1 MLIPKIEHRIGQ
13 YLRFLKGSRYREI
26 AALDFEAL
34 AVEETI
40 RGPGALP
47 GGAGAK
53 PGEGAWVKVP
63 KSWGYGRP
71 WTCYWF
77 RSSFTVPPRAEG
89 AYPLYLRILPNA
101 DSLLF
106 LDGKPAGAFNPV
118 HKKVKLPRGMADGG
132 SHILHLEA
140 YSGHPYPGCH
150 PFEER
155 KVLLTLQ
162 HQIDGY
168 PCVFQGG
175 ALVERVEPVYGL
187 YYDAACLFDLA
198 KILPA
203 NSLRKARIL
212 KGLYEALTE
221 IHYASSGAVLEGE
234 AVRAAG
240 RIAPLLRAVNGSTTP
255 KIHLIGHAHIDH
267 AWLWHIGE
275 TERKVART
283 YINMVRLAEEYP
295 DFVFIQTQP
304 AQLEIVKNEYPDIF
318 AAVKE
323 AYENGNWEP
332 NGGMWVEAD
341 CNLSGGESLIR
352 QFLVGKRANREML
365 GYEADTLW
373 LPDVFG
379 YAAALPQILA
389 GCGIKYFVTS
399 KINWN
404 DTTRFPY
411 DTFIWR
417 GIDGTGIKT
426 HYISSRLRGY
436 NGKVGPEFLA
446 ELWDQ
451 IQHKEIQSEAINAV
465 GEGDGGGGTARG
477 DLEMAR
483 RLANLEGAPRA
494 AWNKVSAALDS
505 IFGPDGETEWPQWR
519 GELYL
524 ELHRGTYTTQARTK
538 RYNRRLEFALRH
550 TEAFR
555 AIMAMEGWLDYPH
568 KELLENWKALLT
580 NQFHDI
586 IPGSSIN
593 RVYREAEAA
602 YRRIEESLDGLIR
615 PVRGKIHGVF
625 RAARSEAGAAGL
637 TLFNDLSWEREGP
650 VFIPASALRPETGAL
665 RVACGRGGETGVFPV
680 QRFENIDGEKTA
692 VFSPKLPALGWTHF
706 LAVPGENSG
715 GNSGGN
721 SGEKPGKAPD
731 TALFDHRD
739 RLLDTPFYRIQ
750 FDESGAIVSLR
761 DKAQNRELVR
771 EGGRFNYFV
780 SAQDV
785 PILWEAWDID
795 ADWTRYLVT
804 ETRLESSAAVSGGS
818 ECYILRQTYRI
829 GEASTLVQDIIAYA
843 ASGRIDFVTKVDW
856 REKRRL
862 LKVCFDSAIDSAQV
876 RCEVQYGHLLR
887 NTHQNLPQDR
897 AMFEVCAH
905 KWVSLEEAGSG
916 LALLND
922 CKYGHDIN
930 GGRLRLTLL
939 RSPTAPDEEADQGE
953 QRFTY
958 ALFPFR
964 GAFAESG
971 VVRAAYELNVPV
983 VCEGDGSGEG
993 GGHDT
998 RKSGEGGGAA
1008 AINIPGGAEAAL
1020 GENFSLLAI
1029 DNPAIILESLKA
1041 PELPCVLPGEGKAGG
1056 RGGEPGSRLVLRLY
1070 ESTGAHAGATL
1081 RFVPGRGE
1089 EGLLAGAWETDMLER
1104 EKAGLRCLGSTLR
1117 LEFRPFEIKTVL
1129 VQFGRTR

>member
-1 MLIPKIEHRIGQ
+1 MLIPKIEHRINQ
-13 YLRFLKGSRYREI
+13 YLRFLKGNRYREI
-26 AALDFEAL
+26 GVLDFEAL
-34 AVEETI
+34 STEESF
-40 RGPGALP
+40 RSPAALP
-47 GGAGAK
+47 PGPWEKVSK
-53 PGEGAWVKVP
+53 P
-63 KSWGYGRP
+63 WGYGKP

-77 RSSFTVPPRAEG
+77 RSSVAVPVRSG
-89 AYPLYLRILPNA
+89 TDYPLYLRIEPNA

-106 LDGKPAGAFNPV
+106 LDEKPAGAFNPV
-118 HKKVKLPRGMADGG
+118 HKKVKIPANLADGG
-132 SHILHLEA
+132 THTIHLEA

-175 ALVERVEPVYGL
+175 ALLERVEPVYGL
-187 YYDAACLFDLA
+187 YYDTACLFDLA

-212 KGLYEALTE
+212 KGLYDALMGIHFDSAGEILEQEA
-221 IHYASSGAVLEGE
+221 AK
-234 AVRAAG
+234 AA
-240 RIAPLLRAVNGSTTP
+240 RLIAPLLRAVNGSTAP

-275 TERKVART
+275 TERKAART

-295 DFVFIQTQP
+295 DFVFIQSQP
-304 AQLEIVKNEYPDIF
+304 AQLEIIKNEYPGIF
-318 AAVKE
+318 AAVKGACE
-323 AYENGNWEP
+323 RGNWDP

-352 QFLVGKRANREML
+352 QFLVGKRANWEML
-365 GYEADTLW
+365 GAEADTLW

-426 HYISSRLRGY
+426 HYISSRMRGY
-436 NGKVGPEFLA
+436 NGKAGPEFLA
-446 ELWDQ
+446 EIWDQ

-477 DLEMAR
+477 DLEMAK
-483 RLANLEGAPRA
+483 RLGDLEGAPRA
-494 AWNKVSAALDS
+494 AWKKVSAALDS
-505 IFGPDGETEWPQWR
+505 IFGNADESEWPQWR

-538 RYNRRLEFALRH
+538 RWNRRLEFALRH
-550 TEAFR
+550 IEAFQ
-555 AIMAMEGWLDYPH
+555 AIMAVEGGAPYPH
-568 KELLENWKALLT
+568 EELLNNWKILLT

-602 YRRIEESLDGLIR
+602 YRRLEGALEGLAR
-615 PVRGKIHGVF
+615 PLRRRVHRTF
-625 RAARSEAGAAGL
+625 RSGPAGSAPGTSL
-637 TLFNDLSWEREGP
+637 TLFNDLSWEREDP
-650 VFIPASALRPETGAL
+650 VFVPAALLGPAEGL
-665 RVACGRGGETGVFPV
+665 RASGPIPV
-680 QRFENIDGEKTA
+680 QRFRNIDGEETA
-692 VFSPKLPALGWTHF
+692 VFFPKLPALGWAHF
-706 LAVPGENSG
+706 AG
-715 GNSGGN
+715 
-721 SGEKPGKAPD
+721 GEKAAAAPCFEYGD
-731 TALFDHRD
+731 QC
-739 RLLDTPFYRIQ
+739 LDTPFYTIR
-750 FDESGAIVSLR
+750 FDGAGAIQSLK
-761 DKAQNRELVR
+761 DKQQNRELVR

-780 SAQDV
+780 GAQDL
-785 PILWEAWDID
+785 PIVWEAWDID
-795 ADWTRYLVT
+795 ADWTRYLENETGLQST
-804 ETRLESSAAVSGGS
+804 ELVSLGS
-818 ECYILRQTYRI
+818 ECCVLRRNYRI
-829 GEASTLVQDIIAYA
+829 GKASTLVQDLICYA
-843 ASGRIDFVTKVDW
+843 RSRRIDFVTRVDW
-856 REKRRL
+856 HEKRRL

-922 CKYGHDIN
+922 CKYGYDI
-930 GGRLRLTLL
+930 RESRIRLTLL

-953 QRFTY
+953 HRFSY
-958 ALFPFR
+958 ALFPFE
-964 GAFAESG
+964 GSFAESG
-971 VVRAAYELNVPV
+971 VVRAAYELNAPPA
-983 VCEGDGSGEG
+983 CEGNPASAEESPAAG
-993 GGHDT
+993 T
-998 RKSGEGGGAA
+998 AA
-1008 AINIPGGAEAAL
+1008 AGAEALMGADYS
-1020 GENFSLLAI
+1020 FMAI

-1041 PELPCVLPGEGKAGG
+1041 PEPPFGLTKKKKDSA
-1056 RGGEPGSRLVLRLY
+1056 LVLRLY

-1081 RFVPGRGE
+1081 RFAPGRDNGW
-1089 EGLLAGAWETDMLER
+1089 LAAAWETDMLER
-1104 EKAGLRCLGSTLR
+1104 EKAALPLLQNTLR
-1117 LEFRPFEIKTVL
+1117 LNFRPFEIKTVL
-1129 VQFGRTR
+1129 VEFKK

>member
-1 MLIPKIEHRIGQ
+1 EHRVSQ
-13 YLRFLKGSRYREI
+13 YLGFLKSLRYREI

-34 AVEETI
+34 ATEETF
-40 RGPGALP
+40 RSPAALP
-47 GGAGAK
+47 AE
-53 PGEGAWVKVP
+53 PWEKVSNP
-63 KSWGYGRP
+63 WGYGRP

-77 RSSFTVPPRAEG
+77 RSSFTIPRRGG
-89 AYPLYLRILPNA
+89 ADYPLYLRILPNA

-118 HKKVKLPRGMADGG
+118 HKKVKIPQGMTDGG
-132 SHILHLEA
+132 THTLHLEA

-150 PFEER
+150 PFEGK

-175 ALVERVEPVYGL
+175 ALLERVEPVYSL
-187 YYDAACLFDLA
+187 YYDTACLFDLA

-212 KGLYEALTE
+212 KGLYDALTG
-221 IHYASSGAVLEGE
+221 IHYDSSGKTLEDE
-234 AVRAAG
+234 AARAAR
-240 RIAPLLRAVNGSTTP
+240 RIAPLLEAVNGSTTP
-255 KIHLIGHAHIDH
+255 RIHLIGHAHIDH

-275 TERKVART
+275 TERKAART

-295 DFVFIQTQP
+295 DFVFIQSQP
-304 AQLEIVKNEYPDIF
+304 AQLEIIKNEYPDIF
-318 AAVKE
+318 AAVRK

-365 GYEADTLW
+365 GCEADTLW

-426 HYISSRLRGY
+426 HYISSRMRGY

-483 RLANLEGAPRA
+483 RLGNLEGAPRA
-494 AWNKVSAALDS
+494 AWNKVSSALDS
-505 IFGPDGETEWPQWR
+505 IFGPDGEIDWPQWR

-555 AIMAMEGWLDYPH
+555 AIFSMEDWLDYPH
-568 KELLENWKALLT
+568 GELLETWKALLT

-602 YRRIEESLDGLIR
+602 YRRIEESLDGLVR
-615 PVRGKIHGVF
+615 PLQQKIHGAF
-625 RAARSEAGAAGL
+625 RAGGGTGPEPAL
-637 TLFNDLSWEREGP
+637 TLFNDLSWKREGP
-650 VFIPASALRPETGAL
+650 VFVPASVLGAELKALRSA
-665 RVACGRGGETGVFPV
+665 GGSFPL
-680 QRFENIDGEKTA
+680 QYFENIDGEKTA
-692 VFSPKLPALGWTHF
+692 VFFPVLPALGWTHF
-706 LAVPGENSG
+706 TGTEKTTDAAPFEYGE
-715 GNSGGN
+715 
-721 SGEKPGKAPD
+721 E
-731 TALFDHRD
+731 ALE
-739 RLLDTPFYRIQ
+739 TPFYRIR
-750 FDESGAIVSLR
+750 FDRAGAIESIR
-761 DKAQNRELVR
+761 DKDQNRELVCA
-771 EGGRFNYFV
+771 GGRFNYFV

-785 PILWEAWDID
+785 PIVWEAWDID
-795 ADWTRYLVT
+795 ADWTRYLEE
-804 ETRLESSAAVSGGS
+804 ETRLQSTGIVTLGT
-818 ECYILRQTYRI
+818 ECCILRRSYRI
-829 GEASTLVQDIIAYA
+829 GMASNLTQDMIVYA
-843 ASGRIDFVTKVDW
+843 RNRRIDFVTRVDW
-856 REKRRL
+856 HEKRRL
-862 LKVCFDSAIDSAQV
+862 LKVCFDSAIDSPQV

-905 KWVSLEEAGSG
+905 KWISLEEAGSG

-930 GGRLRLTLL
+930 GNRIRLTLL

-953 QRFTY
+953 QCFTY
-958 ALFPFR
+958 ALFPFE
-964 GAFAESG
+964 GPFAQSA
-971 VVRAAYELNVPV
+971 VIRAAYELNAPAAWQGND
-983 VCEGDGSGEG
+983 CEGKVLPGNTLPGDTLPGDTLQGGHPEAGNPPG
-993 GGHDT
+993 GGMAL
-998 RKSGEGGGAA
+998 SAE
-1008 AINIPGGAEAAL
+1008 AEAAMRSD
-1020 GENFSLLAI
+1020 FSLLAI

-1041 PELPCVLPGEGKAGG
+1041 PEPPLGSTGG
-1056 RGGEPGSRLVLRLY
+1056 NGASTLVLRLY
-1070 ESTGAHAGATL
+1070 ESTGAHAGVTL
-1081 RFVPGRGE
+1081 RFAPGHDD
-1089 EGLLAGAWETDMLER
+1089 EGLLAEAWETDMLER
-1104 EKAGLRCLGSTLR
+1104 KKTGLEYLGNTLR
-1117 LEFRPFEIKTVL
+1117 LEFRPFEIKTIL
-1129 VQFGRTR
+1129 ATFRRNA

>member
-1 MLIPKIEHRIGQ
+1 MKTL
-13 YLRFLKGSRYREI
+13 RYREI
-26 AALDFEAL
+26 AGLDFEAL
-34 AVEETI
+34 VTEETF
-40 RGPGALP
+40 RNPATLPAGPWEKVS
-47 GGAGAK
+47 K
-53 PGEGAWVKVP
+53 P
-63 KSWGYGRP
+63 WGYGKP

-77 RSSFTVPPRAEG
+77 RSSFTIPARGG
-89 AYPLYLRILPNA
+89 ADYPLYLRILPNA

-118 HKKVKLPRGMADGG
+118 HKKVKIPQGMADGG
-132 SHILHLEA
+132 THALHLEA

-150 PFEER
+150 PFEGK

-168 PCVFQGG
+168 PCIFQGG
-175 ALVERVEPVYGL
+175 ALLERVEPVYRL
-187 YYDAACLFDLA
+187 YYDTACLFDLA

-212 KGLYEALTE
+212 KGLYDALMG
-221 IHYASSGAVLEGE
+221 IHYDSSGKTLEEE
-234 AVRAAG
+234 AERAAR
-240 RIAPLLRAVNGSTTP
+240 RIAPLLEAVNGSTTP
-255 KIHLIGHAHIDH
+255 RIHLIGHAHIDH

-275 TERKVART
+275 TERKAART

-295 DFVFIQTQP
+295 DFVFIQSQP
-304 AQLEIVKNEYPDIF
+304 AQLEIIKNEYPDIF
-318 AAVKE
+318 TAVKR
-323 AYENGNWEP
+323 AYEQGNWEP

-341 CNLSGGESLIR
+341 CNLSGGESLVR
-352 QFLVGKRANREML
+352 QFLVGKRANWEML
-365 GYEADTLW
+365 GCQADTLW

-379 YAAALPQILA
+379 YAAALPQILS

-426 HYISSRLRGY
+426 HYISSRMRGY

-477 DLEMAR
+477 DLEMAK
-483 RLANLEGAPRA
+483 RLGNLEGAPRA

-568 KELLENWKALLT
+568 GELLKTWKALLT

-602 YRRIEESLDGLIR
+602 YRRIEETLDSLVR
-615 PVRGKIHGVF
+615 PLRQKVHGVF
-625 RAARSEAGAAGL
+625 RAASRSGGRTGPEPVL
-637 TLFNDLSWEREGP
+637 TLFNDLSWKREGP
-650 VFIPASALRPETGAL
+650 VFVPASVLGAEL
-665 RVACGRGGETGVFPV
+665 GTLQSCGGQFSV
-680 QRFENIDGEKTA
+680 QYFENIDGEKTA
-692 VFSPKLPALGWTHF
+692 VFFPVLPALGWTHVTGHKKTAAAAPF
-706 LAVPGENSG
+706 EYGEG
-715 GNSGGN
+715 
-721 SGEKPGKAPD
+721 A
-731 TALFDHRD
+731 
-739 RLLDTPFYRIQ
+739 LDTPFYHIR
-750 FDESGAIVSLR
+750 FDSSGAIESIR
-761 DKAQNRELVR
+761 DKDQKRELVR
-771 EGGRFNYFV
+771 DGGRFNYFV

-785 PILWEAWDID
+785 PIVWEAWDID
-795 ADWTRYLVT
+795 ADWTRYLEE
-804 ETRLESSAAVSGGS
+804 ETRLKSTGLVTLGT
-818 ECYILRQTYRI
+818 ECCILRRTYRI
-829 GEASTLVQDIIAYA
+829 GKASTLTQDMITYA
-843 ASGRIDFVTKVDW
+843 KSRRIDFVTRVDW
-856 REKRRL
+856 HEKRRL

-905 KWVSLEEAGSG
+905 KWISLEEAGSG

-922 CKYGHDIN
+922 CKYGHDVN
-930 GGRLRLTLL
+930 GNRIRLTLL

-958 ALFPFR
+958 ALFPFE
-964 GAFAESG
+964 GSFAESG
-971 VVRAAYELNVPV
+971 VIRAAYELNAPAA
-983 VCEGDGSGEG
+983 CEGDPCHDATCEG
-993 GGHDT
+993 IAFT
-998 RKSGEGGGAA
+998 GGASS
-1008 AINIPGGAEAAL
+1008 GGAFTDEHPEPETPAGGAMTISAEAEAAMRAD
-1020 GENFSLLAI
+1020 FSLLAI
-1029 DNPAIILESLKA
+1029 DNPAVILESLKA
-1041 PELPCVLPGEGKAGG
+1041 PELPFGSTGEKGA
-1056 RGGEPGSRLVLRLY
+1056 STLVLRLY
-1070 ESTGAHAGATL
+1070 ECTGAHAGATL
-1081 RFVPGRGE
+1081 RFAPGHDD
-1089 EGLLAGAWETDMLER
+1089 EGLLAEAWETDMLER
-1104 EKAGLRCLGSTLR
+1104 KKTGLDCFGNTLQ

-1129 VQFGRTR
+1129 VKFKGMA

>member
-1 MLIPKIEHRIGQ
+1 MLIPKVEHRINQ
-13 YLRFLKGSRYREI
+13 YLRFLKDLRYREI
-26 AALDFEAL
+26 AILNFEAL
-34 AVEETI
+34 ATEETF
-40 RGPGALP
+40 RSPSALP
-47 GGAGAK
+47 ER
-53 PGEGAWVKVP
+53 PWEKVSNP
-63 KSWGYGRP
+63 WGYGKP

-77 RSSFTVPPRAEG
+77 RSSFVIPPRTGED
-89 AYPLYLRILPNA
+89 YPLYLRIRPNA

-118 HKKVKLPRGMADGG
+118 HKKVKVPQNMADGG
-132 SHILHLEA
+132 THELYLEA

-150 PFEER
+150 PFEEK

-162 HQIDGY
+162 HQIAGY
-168 PCVFQGG
+168 PCAFQGG
-175 ALVERVEPVYGL
+175 ALVERVEPVYSL

-198 KILPA
+198 KILPG
-203 NSLRKARIL
+203 NSLRKARVL
-212 KGLYEALTE
+212 KGLYDALMG
-221 IHYASSGAVLEGE
+221 IHYDSPSAGGKILEQE
-234 AVRAAG
+234 AAQAA
-240 RIAPLLRAVNGSTTP
+240 RQIAALLQAVNGSTAP
-255 KIHLIGHAHIDH
+255 QIHLIGHAHIDH

-283 YINMVRLAEEYP
+283 YINMARLAEEYP
-295 DFVFIQTQP
+295 GFVFIQTQP
-304 AQLEIVKNEYPDIF
+304 AQLEIIKNEYPDIF
-318 AAVKE
+318 AAVKK
-323 AYENGNWEP
+323 AYQAGNWEP

-365 GYEADTLW
+365 GHEADTLW

-426 HYISSRLRGY
+426 HYISSRMRGY

-446 ELWDQ
+446 EIWDQ
-451 IQHKEIQSEAINAV
+451 IQHKEIQSQAINAV

-477 DLEMAR
+477 DLEMAK
-483 RLANLEGAPRA
+483 RLGNLEGAPKA
-494 AWNKVSAALDS
+494 KWNKVSAALDS

-538 RYNRRLEFALRH
+538 RYNRRMEFALRH

-555 AIMAMEGWLDYPH
+555 AIAAMEGWAEYPH
-568 KELLENWKALLT
+568 GELLKNWKTLLT

-602 YRRIEESLDGLIR
+602 YRQIEESLDGIVR
-615 PVRGKIHGVF
+615 PLRQRVHKAF
-625 RAARSEAGAAGL
+625 RSTELGAGAETAL

-650 VFIPASALRPETGAL
+650 VFVPASVLGPKVSGLRPAGKAQCYEEFHQTSAEAAQADGHL
-665 RVACGRGGETGVFPV
+665 SV
-680 QRFENIDGEKTA
+680 QCFENIDGEETA
-692 VFSPKLPALGWTHF
+692 VFFPKLPAMGWTHF
-706 LAVPGENSG
+706 VNGKNPGVPLFEYG
-715 GNSGGN
+715 GH
-721 SGEKPGKAPD
+721 
-731 TALFDHRD
+731 T
-739 RLLDTPFYRIQ
+739 LDTPFYYIQ
-750 FDESGAIVSLR
+750 FDEAGAIRGIR
-761 DKAQNRELVR
+761 DKQQSRELVQQN
-771 EGGRFNYFV
+771 GRFNYFV

-795 ADWTRYLVT
+795 ADWTRYLER
-804 ETRLESSAAVSGGS
+804 ETRLQSTDIVTLGS
-818 ECYILRQTYRI
+818 ECCILRRTYRI
-829 GEASTLVQDIIAYA
+829 GRASTLVQDMITYDK
-843 ASGRIDFVTKVDW
+843 SRRIDFVTKVDW
-856 REKRRL
+856 HEKRRL
-862 LKVCFDSAIDSAQV
+862 LKVCFDSAIDSTQV

-916 LALLND
+916 IALLND

-930 GGRLRLTLL
+930 GNRIRLTLL
-939 RSPTAPDEEADQGE
+939 RSPTAPDEEADQGI

-958 ALFPFR
+958 SLLPFE
-964 GAFAESG
+964 GSFAESA
-971 VVRAAYELNVPV
+971 VIRTAYELNAPV
-983 VCEGDGSGEG
+983 AWEGACRNPGSPE
-993 GGHDT
+993 
-998 RKSGEGGGAA
+998 SPENPAAPAA
-1008 AINIPGGAEAAL
+1008 ASVPASVPAAPASGPAEAEAAM
-1020 GENFSLLAI
+1020 GADFSLLAL

-1041 PELPCVLPGEGKAGG
+1041 PELPFCQKDGG
-1056 RGGEPGSRLVLRLY
+1056 DERPALILRLY
-1070 ESTGAHAGATL
+1070 ESTGAHTKAKLCFA
-1081 RFVPGRGE
+1081 PGYEE
-1089 EGLLAGAWETDMLER
+1089 EGHLYQAWEMDMLEQPKR
-1104 EKAGLRCLGSTLR
+1104 SLNYVKDTLY
-1117 LEFRPFEIKTVL
+1117 LEFRPFEIKTIRVE
-1129 VQFGRTR
+1129 FGGAA

>member
-1 MLIPKIEHRIGQ
+1 MLIPKVEHRIGQ
-13 YLRFLKGSRYREI
+13 YLGFLKGRRYREI

-34 AVEETI
+34 VTEETF
-40 RGPGALP
+40 RNPAALP
-47 GGAGAK
+47 QGPWNRVAN
-53 PGEGAWVKVP
+53 P
-63 KSWGYGRP
+63 WGYGKP
-71 WTCYWF
+71 WACCWF
-77 RSSFTVPPRAEG
+77 RSNFAIPARSEAD
-89 AYPLYLRILPNA
+89 YPLYLRILPNA

-118 HKKVKLPRGMADGG
+118 HKKVKIPQGMADGG
-132 SHILHLEA
+132 THTLHLEA

-150 PFEER
+150 PFEGE

-175 ALVERVEPVYGL
+175 ALVERVEPVYSL

-212 KGLYEALTE
+212 KGLYDALTG
-221 IHYASSGAVLEGE
+221 IHYDSSGKTLERE
-234 AVRAAG
+234 ASRTAR
-240 RIAPLLRAVNGSTTP
+240 RIAPLLGAVNGPTTP

-275 TERKVART
+275 TERKAART
-283 YINMVRLAEEYP
+283 YINMARLAEEYP
-295 DFVFIQTQP
+295 DFVFIQSQP
-304 AQLEIVKNEYPDIF
+304 AQLEIIKNEYPDIF
-318 AAVKE
+318 AAVKT
-323 AYENGNWEP
+323 AYAKGNWEP

-365 GYEADTLW
+365 GCEADTLW

-379 YAAALPQILA
+379 YAAALPQILS

-426 HYISSRLRGY
+426 HYISSRMRGY

-483 RLANLEGAPRA
+483 RLGNLEGAPRA
-494 AWNKVSAALDS
+494 AWNKVSSALDS

-568 KELLENWKALLT
+568 GELLSIWKTLLT

-602 YRRIEESLDGLIR
+602 YRRIEDSLDGLIR
-615 PVRGKIHGVF
+615 PLRQRIHGAF
-625 RAARSEAGAAGL
+625 RAGRGAGTESAL
-637 TLFNDLSWEREGP
+637 TLFNDLAWERHDP
-650 VFIPASALRPETGAL
+650 VFVPASVLGAEPNAP
-665 RVACGRGGETGVFPV
+665 RSAVGRFPV
-680 QRFENIDGEKTA
+680 QYFENIDGEKTA
-692 VFSPKLPALGWTHF
+692 VFSPNVPSLGWTH
-706 LAVPGENSG
+706 LAGTPNQPR
-715 GNSGGN
+715 
-721 SGEKPGKAPD
+721 KTAPFEYAGQ
-731 TALFDHRD
+731 T
-739 RLLDTPFYRIQ
+739 LDTPFYHIR
-750 FDESGAIVSLR
+750 FDKSGVIEGIT
-761 DKAQNRELVR
+761 DKNQRRELVHK
-771 EGGRFNYFV
+771 GGRFNYFV

-785 PILWEAWDID
+785 PIVWEAWDID
-795 ADWTRYLVT
+795 ADWTRYLEE
-804 ETRLESSAAVSGGS
+804 ETRLQSTSLVTLGT
-818 ECYILRQTYRI
+818 ECCILRRTYLI
-829 GEASTLVQDIIAYA
+829 GKASTLTQDMIVYA
-843 ASGRIDFVTKVDW
+843 AAKRIDFVTRVDW
-856 REKRRL
+856 HEKRRL

-905 KWVSLEEAGSG
+905 KWISLEETGSG

-922 CKYGHDIN
+922 CKYGHDVN
-930 GGRLRLTLL
+930 GNRLRLTLL

-958 ALFPFR
+958 ALFPFE
-964 GAFAESG
+964 GTFAQAG
-971 VVRAAYELNVPV
+971 VIRAAYELNAPIT
-983 VCEGDGSGEG
+983 CEGDACKSDACKS
-993 GGHDT
+993 DT
-998 RKSGEGGGAA
+998 CESDACESDACENHA
-1008 AINIPGGAEAAL
+1008 MTISDSAETAMKEDL
-1020 GENFSLLAI
+1020 SLLSI

-1041 PELPCVLPGEGKAGG
+1041 PEPPFGSTGEKGAS
-1056 RGGEPGSRLVLRLY
+1056 PLVLRLY
-1070 ESTGAHAGATL
+1070 ESTGAHARTTL
-1081 RFVPGRGE
+1081 RFAPGHDDRGR
-1089 EGLLAGAWETDMLER
+1089 LAAAWETDMLER
-1104 EKAGLRCLGSTLR
+1104 EKTRLDCLHNTLC
-1117 LEFRPFEIKTVL
+1117 LEFRPFEIKTVW
-1129 VQFGRTR
+1129 VKFGEVVPDLGIF